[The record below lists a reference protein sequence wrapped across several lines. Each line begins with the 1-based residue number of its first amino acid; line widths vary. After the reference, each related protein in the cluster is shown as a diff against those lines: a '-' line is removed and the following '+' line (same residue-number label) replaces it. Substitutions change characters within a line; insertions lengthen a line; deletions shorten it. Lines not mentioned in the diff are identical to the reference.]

1 MDIEDFIKQGIQ
13 QKLKKRKVINK
24 RDYYTIE
31 RHCRVAGLFYH
42 RYEYYKYLDEV
53 EDLVAVFKP
62 NNEYD
67 KNAIAIYGGEHF
79 IGYVPRGIAKKIA
92 PLPDFVKDDLI
103 LDLKCKDDDRCTYD
117 ILVPRKYVKIIPD
130 IPIYH
135 IPKSTLKQ
143 KIIEWLGLDEIEYNT
158 TFKLF
163 LGVISIALLFV
174 LFLICAVDN

>member
-13 QKLKKRKVINK
+13 QKLKKRKAINK

-42 RYEYYKYLDEV
+42 RYDYYKYLDED
-53 EDLVAVFKP
+53 EGLVAVFEP
-62 NNEYD
+62 NNIYD
-67 KNAIAIYGGEHF
+67 ENAIAIYGGEHF
-79 IGYVPRGIAKKIA
+79 IGYVPKDIAEKIA

-130 IPIYH
+130 IPI
-135 IPKSTLKQ
+135 STFGE
-143 KIIEWLGLDEIEYNT
+143 KIIKWLGIEYNT

-163 LGVISIALLFV
+163 LGVISVALLFI